1 MRIFLDYI
9 PKISLSLGGEI
20 ECTMIERDI
29 KKRISTKL
37 GTGKAIILMGARQ
50 TGKTTL
56 LKELFS
62 TSGEALLWL
71 NGDEIDVRTMFEH
84 ITSTRLKAIIGAK
97 RVVVIDEAQRIDDIG
112 LKLKLITD
120 NMPDVQLVATG
131 SSSFDLANKV
141 NEPLTGRKWEYK
153 MFPLSFAEMVAHH
166 GLIEEKRL
174 LPHRLIYGYYPD
186 VVTSLGNEKEI
197 LKQLSDSYLYKDILM
212 WEQIKKPDKLLKLLQ
227 ALAFQVGSQ
236 VSYNELAQ
244 LCGLDSKTVEKYI
257 VLLEQTFVI
266 FRLGSFSRNM
276 RNELK
281 SSKKIYFYDN
291 GIRNALIANFA
302 QPEGRT
308 DMGALWENF
317 LISERMKNN
326 HYQGRWCNS
335 WFWRTTKQQEIDYIE
350 EENGHITAFEFK
362 WNERAKAKVPTQFIE
377 NYNSSFK
384 VVHPN
389 NMEEFLFGA

>member
-1 MRIFLDYI
+1 MIKRVIREIIFSKLD
-9 PKISLSLGGEI
+9 K
-20 ECTMIERDI
+20 
-29 KKRISTKL
+29 
-37 GTGKAIILMGARQ
+37 GKAIILMGARQ

-56 LKELFS
+56 LRELFAGDD
-62 TSGEALLWL
+62 TLLWL
-71 NGDEIDVRTMFEH
+71 NGDESDVRDMFEN
-84 ITSTRLKAIIGAK
+84 ITSTRLKAIIGSK
-97 RVVVIDEAQRIDDIG
+97 KIIVIDEAQRIDDIG
-112 LKLKLITD
+112 IKLKLITD
-120 NMPDVQLVATG
+120 NIENVQLIATG

-153 MFPLSFAEMVAHH
+153 MFPLSFAEMVSHH
-166 GLIEEKRL
+166 GFMEEKRM

-186 VVTSLGNEKEI
+186 VVTSNGSEKEI

-227 ALAFQVGSQ
+227 AIAFQVGSQ

-281 SSKKIYFYDN
+281 SSRKIYFYDN

-302 QPEGRT
+302 QPEIRT

-350 EENGHITAFEFK
+350 EENGKIRAFEFK
-362 WNERAKAKVPTQFIE
+362 WNERAKVKIQNQFIE
-377 NYNSSFK
+377 NYNSSFT
-384 VVHPN
+384 VIHPGN
-389 NMEEFLFGA
+389 IDEFLLG

>member
-1 MRIFLDYI
+1 MVERVI
-9 PKISLSLGGEI
+9 KG
-20 ECTMIERDI
+20 MIC
-29 KKRISTKL
+29 SKL

-56 LKELFS
+56 LRELFS
-62 TSGEALLWL
+62 NESDVLWL
-71 NGDEIDVRTMFEH
+71 NGDESDVRDMFDN
-84 ITSTRLKAIIGAK
+84 ITSTRLKAIIGSK
-97 RVVVIDEAQRIDDIG
+97 KVVVIDEAQRIEDIG

-120 NMPDVQLVATG
+120 NIPDVQLVATG

-153 MFPLSFAEMVAHH
+153 MYPISFAEMVNHH
-166 GLIEEKRL
+166 GLLEEKRL

-186 VVTSLGNEKEI
+186 VVTSQGVEKEI

-244 LCGLDSKTVEKYI
+244 TCGLDSKTVEKYI
-257 VLLEQTFVI
+257 LLLEQIFVI

-281 SSKKIYFYDN
+281 SSRKIFFYDN

-302 QPEGRT
+302 LPESRT

-317 LISERMKNN
+317 LISERIKNN

-350 EENGHITAFEFK
+350 EENGNISAFEFK
-362 WNERAKAKVPTQFIE
+362 WNEKAKAKVPTSFIE
-377 NYNSSFK
+377 SYSSSFK
-384 VVHPN
+384 VIHTGNVD
-389 NMEEFLFGA
+389 EFLL